1 MLNIVVPMAGAGSRF
16 ASAGYKDPKPLIPVR
31 GVPMIKL
38 VIDNLRPAFDHRFIF
53 VCQRAHVEQ
62 YGLVEKLTNWAPGCV
77 IVRLDGLTDGA
88 ACTVLAARDY
98 IEMGEPLMI
107 ANSDQYVDVDINSYL
122 AEIDKNKLDGLIM
135 TMSANDPKWSF
146 VGMSEEG
153 LVTNVVE
160 KQVISNEATVGIYN
174 FRRGGDFLRAADSMI
189 EKELRVNNEYYVA
202 PVYNELIAQG
212 ARIGISNIGREAD
225 GMYGLGIPKD
235 LELFL
240 TLPVCGAATGVHA

>member
-1 MLNIVVPMAGAGSRF
+1 M
-16 ASAGYKDPKPLIPVR
+16 
-31 GVPMIKL
+31 
-38 VIDNLRPAFDHRFIF
+38 
-53 VCQRAHVEQ
+53 
-62 YGLVEKLTNWAPGCV
+62 

-98 IEMGEPLMI
+98 VEMSEPLMI

-202 PVYNELIAQG
+202 PVYNELIAEG

-240 TLPVCGAATGVHA
+240 TLPVCDAATGVHA